1 MTTKKEGYKF
11 GLKTSQSLTTGTFG
25 FEGAFYF
32 DDPKD
37 LEKNKAFL
45 LTMIQEQEVIFEN
58 AGYKVASTIPTNLE
72 KNQTILTKKMEAAE
86 AKRRT
91 EAEAMA
97 NV

>member
-37 LEKNKAFL
+37 LEKNKEFL
-45 LTMIQEQEVIFEN
+45 VTMIEEQEKIFELH
-58 AGYKVASTIPTNLE
+58 GYKVASTIPTNLE

-86 AKRRT
+86 KKRIA
-91 EAEAMA
+91 EAEASV